1 MGMLVHTKSL
11 SDLLESGLANV
22 ASRSDE
28 VANGSVDLLLER
40 LGDLIDVLRLG
51 AGLQVVLEDLCEVVC
66 FFPSSRLPCISRY
79 RMFLL

>member
-51 AGLQVVLEDLCEVVC
+51 DGLQVVLEDLCEVVC
-66 FFPSSRLPCISRY
+66 FFLSSRLPCISRY
-79 RMFLL
+79 PMFLL

>member
-51 AGLQVVLEDLCEVVC
+51 DGLQVVLEDLCEVVC
-66 FFPSSRLPCISRY
+66 FFLSFRLPCISRY

>member
-51 AGLQVVLEDLCEVVC
+51 DGLQVVLEDLCEVVC
-66 FFPSSRLPCISRY
+66 FFLSSRLPCMSRC

>member
-51 AGLQVVLEDLCEVVC
+51 DGLQVVLEDLCEVVC
-66 FFPSSRLPCISRY
+66 FFLSSRLPCISRY

>member
-51 AGLQVVLEDLCEVVC
+51 DGLQVVLEDLCEVVC
-66 FFPSSRLPCISRY
+66 CFFSVRLPCPACRI
-79 RMFLL
+79 FLL

>member
-22 ASRSDE
+22 ASCGDE
-28 VANGSVDLLLER
+28 VADGSVDLLLER

-51 AGLQVVLEDLCEVVC
+51 DGLQVVLEDLCEVVC
-66 FFPSSRLPCISRY
+66 FFLSSRLPCMSRY